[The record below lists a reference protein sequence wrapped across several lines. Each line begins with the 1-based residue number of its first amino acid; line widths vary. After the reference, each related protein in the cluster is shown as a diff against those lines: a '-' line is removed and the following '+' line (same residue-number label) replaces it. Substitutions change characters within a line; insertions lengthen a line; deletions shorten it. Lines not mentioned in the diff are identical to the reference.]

1 MDEDKALE
9 IRAKMQTEA
18 ERKIQKILLQSSLS
32 ILEGVGI
39 LEKVKFQIIIA
50 EWKK

>member
-9 IRAKMQTEA
+9 IRAKMQTKA
-18 ERKIQKILLQSSLS
+18 EREIQKILVQGNLT

-39 LEKVKFQIIIA
+39 LEKVKFQLTLA
-50 EWKK
+50 KWKK